1 VSVEVRREVTPRW
14 PFRLPRRGGP
24 DGVLRVRSGVVHRL
38 LRVDG
43 EPVVVRVAQPAAE
56 RVLFGARAERAD
68 LAEEAIARMRFALGV
83 DDDLAPF
90 HARFRHDPLL
100 GRVLRAHR
108 PLRVRRRPD
117 PWEALA
123 WAVIEQLIEFG
134 RAAAIQRRIVRALG
148 AHCERTGLRDV
159 PAPAALAAIAPARLC
174 AWDLGERRALAL
186 VRASREVAAG
196 RVELSPAAPEAGWR
210 RLRAIPGIGRWT
222 VETLAL
228 HGQGRLEV
236 LPAGDLGY
244 LKLVGRLTRRR
255 PGAVA
260 DEEEVRAFFA
270 PYAPW
275 AGLAAAYATRL
286 T

>member
-1 VSVEVRREVTPRW
+1 VSVEVRREVAPRW
-14 PFRLPRRGGP
+14 PYRLPRRGGP
-24 DGVLRVRSGVVHRL
+24 DGVLRVRGGVVHRL
-38 LRVDG
+38 LHVEGR
-43 EPVVVRVAQPAAE
+43 PVVVRVAQPAAE

-100 GRVLRAHR
+100 GRALRAHR
-108 PLRVRRRPD
+108 PLRVLRRPD

-123 WAVIEQLIEFG
+123 WAVVEQLIEFG
-134 RAAAIQRRIVRALG
+134 RAAVIQRRIVGALG
-148 AHCERTGLRDV
+148 ARCERTGLHDV
-159 PAPAALAAIAPARLC
+159 PAAAAMAGVAPARLC

-186 VRASREVAAG
+186 VRAAREVAAG
-196 RVELSPAAPEAGWR
+196 RVDLSPAAPEAGWR
-210 RLRAIPGIGRWT
+210 RLRTIPGVGRWT

-228 HGQGRLEV
+228 HGQGRLDV

-260 DEEEVRAFFA
+260 EEHEVREFFA
-270 PYAPW
+270 PYDPW
-275 AGLAAAYATRL
+275 AGLAAAYAARL
-286 T
+286 N